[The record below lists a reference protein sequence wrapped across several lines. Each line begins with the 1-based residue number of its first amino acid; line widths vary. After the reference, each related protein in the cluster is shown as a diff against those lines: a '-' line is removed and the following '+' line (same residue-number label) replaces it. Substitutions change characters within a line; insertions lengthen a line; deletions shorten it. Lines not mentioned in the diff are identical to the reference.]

1 MHLGQLRTIEQSQ
14 TLLLNEQS
22 RQLEDAGREV
32 FKFGFGQSPFPPLPM
47 FGINPYYMALIQG
60 REHRDPTGRLLLP
73 AMPPSE
79 PLQALVV
86 PILAEADDMSGEKDP
101 FIARRNPQALWLS
114 DYEDRILF
122 DGRKAPEDKYK
133 RYVPLQRDVNDSLAR
148 PRRAGSSA

>member
-22 RQLEDAGREV
+22 RQLHAAQRTAAGA
-32 FKFGFGQSPFPPLPM
+32 GGAHP
-47 FGINPYYMALIQG
+47 G
-60 REHRDPTGRLLLP
+60 RGRRH
-73 AMPPSE
+73 E
-79 PLQALVV
+79 
-86 PILAEADDMSGEKDP
+86 
-101 FIARRNPQALWLS
+101 RS